1 MRCALRLKFKF
12 KFYWKK
18 GGILLSASARKL
30 SIMLLAGR
38 APFALTMLLL
48 AGVLLLVL
56 TLLALAFVLLLL
68 APFVSPEATPTEAHE
83 LLLPLPLLGPLL
95 LLFKLFAPLEPSG
108 GAIDAELFALLA
120 PVVPLLVCCCV
131 VCC

>member
-1 MRCALRLKFKF
+1 
-12 KFYWKK
+12 
-18 GGILLSASARKL
+18 
-30 SIMLLAGR
+30 
-38 APFALTMLLL
+38 MLLL
-48 AGVLLLVL
+48 AGVLLL
-56 TLLALAFVLLLL
+56 TLLALALLLLLL
-68 APFVSPEATPTEAHE
+68 APLVSPEATPTEAHE

-120 PVVPLLVCCCV
+120 PVDPLLVCCCCCV